1 LNTTSASYALSA
13 SNATNAVTAS
23 FANAFTVANT
33 LTAQTLVVQTITSSV
48 DFVTGSTRFGS
59 SLSTSTHQFTGSVS
73 ITGSLDV
80 ITNGTEFQVTSTGVK
95 FGNVIGDAHN
105 ITGSVGISGSLSGTS
120 ATFSSSVTAGSLIVN
135 QASTA
140 ADIILKFQINSTNK
154 WLVGLTNDVVDDN
167 FTIYQDGAGGGNRF
181 TINTSGN
188 VGIGVTTPSY
198 PLHIGSNYTNAGS
211 ISSGGDLYGTAY
223 FGQSGLIVGTQ
234 STTSNI
240 ALITY
245 GTNKDILFGSWN
257 GSSNSEK
264 MRITGGG
271 NVGIGTSSPTGL
283 GGRAFVVS
291 AVSTYPEIIW
301 ERTGDG
307 ARKWGT
313 LIGSDGSLLCRDY
326 TSGNNVFNINPGAP
340 NGSLTISG
348 AGWIYIPSIT
358 DGAGSY
364 ALKWRSGGL
373 LSFDTSSARYKD
385 NIRDSSYGL
394 SDIMK
399 LRSAMFEYK
408 KDVRTDIGL
417 IAEEVYEVIPE
428 LVTLNDEGL
437 PNAVAYDRFVS
448 VLTKAIQ
455 ELKAENDTLKEILQR
470 NNIQ

>member
-1 LNTTSASYALSA
+1 LNATSASYAVSA

-33 LTAQTLVVQTITSSV
+33 LTATTLVVQTVSSSV
-48 DFVTGSTRFGS
+48 IYSSGSNVFGNNIANTQVFTGSMLVTGSITATEGNFLGSGVDGSLGSVVRISTTNTNGNARNWALVNTFDSYGDLNFRLSTAQGGNALVSGSTVLTLSRTGTAAFSNTVDVAVNVSNSTSGLNLVNNFGS
-59 SLSTSTHQFTGSVS
+59 GYGNSL
-73 ITGSLDV
+73 
-80 ITNGTEFQVTSTGVK
+80 
-95 FGNVIGDAHN
+95 
-105 ITGSVGISGSLSGTS
+105 
-120 ATFSSSVTAGSLIVN
+120 
-135 QASTA
+135 
-140 ADIILKFQINSTNK
+140 
-154 WLVGLTNDVVDDN
+154 N
-167 FTIYQDGAGGGNRF
+167 FY
-181 TINTSGN
+181 
-188 VGIGVTTPSY
+188 
-198 PLHIGSNYTNAGS
+198 
-211 ISSGGDLYGTAY
+211 
-223 FGQSGLIVGTQ
+223 Q
-234 STTSNI
+234 STTKYAFI
-240 ALITY
+240 QVE
-245 GTNKDILFGSWN
+245 
-257 GSSNSEK
+257 SSVANTSEMAFKTMISSTVATRMFINSA
-264 MRITGGG
+264 G
-271 NVGIGTSSPTGL
+271 NVGIGTTSPTGL
-283 GGRAFVVS
+283 GGKAFVVS

-340 NGSLTISG
+340 NASLSISS
-348 AGWIYIPSIT
+348 AGWIYMPSIT
-358 DGAGSY
+358 DGAGTY

-385 NIRDSSYGL
+385 NIRDSVYGL

-408 KDVRTDIGL
+408 KELRTDIGL

-428 LVTLNDEGL
+428 LVTLDDEGL

-455 ELKAENDTLKEILQR
+455 ELKSENDTLKEILQR

>member
-1 LNTTSASYALSA
+1 MSKVRDISNLSNVIRTDASGNVSFVSGSTTLATLNTSGQLSGSSPVLSSSYALNATSASYAVSA

-33 LTAQTLVVQTITSSV
+33 LTATTLVVQTVTSSV
-48 DFVTGSTRFGS
+48 IYSSGSNVFGNNIANTQS
-59 SLSTSTHQFTGSVS
+59 FTGSVS
-73 ITGSLDV
+73 MTGSLAV
-80 ITNGTEFQVTSTGVK
+80 ITNGTEFQVTSTGVNL
-95 FGNVIGDAHN
+95 GNALTDSHTISGSLRINPNGLFISSSGFVGIGLTTPGMALD
-105 ITGSVGISGSLSGTS
+105 ITGSVGDANGGMFRLTADGGGQLRMG
-120 ATFSSSVTAGSLIVN
+120 ASSSYSWVQSHSSKPLYINPLGNNIVMCLSAGS
-135 QASTA
+135 
-140 ADIILKFQINSTNK
+140 
-154 WLVGLTNDVVDDN
+154 
-167 FTIYQDGAGGGNRF
+167 
-181 TINTSGN
+181 
-188 VGIGVTTPSY
+188 
-198 PLHIGSNYTNAGS
+198 
-211 ISSGGDLYGTAY
+211 
-223 FGQSGLIVGTQ
+223 
-234 STTSNI
+234 
-240 ALITY
+240 
-245 GTNKDILFGSWN
+245 
-257 GSSNSEK
+257 
-264 MRITGGG
+264 
-271 NVGIGTSSPTGL
+271 VGIGTSSPTGL
-283 GGRAFVVS
+283 GGKAFVVS

-340 NGSLTISG
+340 NASLSISS
-348 AGWIYIPSIT
+348 AGWIYMPSIT
-358 DGAGSY
+358 DGAGTY

-385 NIRDSSYGL
+385 NIRDSVYGL

-408 KDVRTDIGL
+408 KELRTDIGL

-428 LVTLNDEGL
+428 LVTLDDEGL

-455 ELKAENDTLKEILQR
+455 ELKSENDTLKEILQR